1 MDLVNFRIVDGGRSI
16 EIAGVTVDLHNVAKL
31 RRQSHDVVERQL
43 ELVFSG
49 ELYVTTEGARQG
61 TRVTHELVLKFEEVV
76 WARVQY
82 SPDTNDLVPC
92 LDTFSP
98 FVDVLGDADEFND
111 FVARHERQDWARTY
125 YLGFTWG
132 VAILVEAA
140 RVRADLQLVTHDP

>member
-1 MDLVNFRIVDGGRSI
+1 MELVNFRIVDGGRSI
-16 EIAGVTVDLHNVAKL
+16 EIGGISVDLHSVAKL
-31 RRQSHDVVERQL
+31 RRQSHDVVERTL

-49 ELYVTTEGARQG
+49 VLFVATKGAPRD
-61 TRVTHELVLKFEEVV
+61 TVLVHDLVLKFEEVV

-82 SPDTNDLVPC
+82 RPNTKDPVPC

-111 FVARHERQDWARTY
+111 LVGRHEREDWSRTY

-132 VAILVEAA
+132 VDVLVEAE
-140 RVRADLQLVTHDP
+140 RVRADLQVVTRDE